1 MIDKREKIIE
11 ICDRE
16 LRKILGGF
24 LKDPLIYFS
33 EKDLHWLI
41 CKHIEE
47 RLEQEQVV
55 PYGGLV
61 ETGNKPDT
69 EDEPYKSILV
79 HQEYGRAD
87 KQKYRQDI
95 VILDPEEVKE
105 TDNFKLMKKD
115 KNYLTPIVSIEI
127 ITEHE
132 RNWKSKEEKQ
142 KGEDIPIVKKINKD
156 FKSLRASKAEKG
168 YLLIFYRVINKIK
181 IEQHKEKYIEGSKGL
196 EKNIEKLWEKICKEK
211 LRTDLLYGIKYLK
224 DNVGKKFVNGRWEEI
239 I

>member
-1 MIDKREKIIE
+1 MIDKRGKIIE

-16 LRKILGGF
+16 LRKILEGF

-47 RLEQEQVV
+47 CLEREQVV

-79 HQEYGRAD
+79 HQEYGRVD

-115 KNYLTPIVSIEI
+115 KNYLTPVVSIEI
-127 ITEHE
+127 ITEQE
-132 RNWKSKEEKQ
+132 RNWKSKGLAEKLS
-142 KGEDIPIVKKINKD
+142 KD
-156 FKSLRASKAEKG
+156 FESLEKSEADKG
-168 YLLIFYRVINKIK
+168 YLLIFYRVTNKRGLKQHEKTYIK
-181 IEQHKEKYIEGSKGL
+181 PLKEWIEANHSSNL
-196 EKNIEKLWEKICKEK
+196 KIDILC
-211 LRTDLLYGIKYLK
+211 GIKYLK
-224 DNVGKKFVNGRWEEI
+224 ENRSKRFVNGRWEEI